1 MMRPFPGFLLAVVL
15 LSGIAGDL
23 WAQKAAVESALPTGV
38 KGTVLTF
45 SGEVRPIV
53 GLSSPVVGQVDT
65 LTATLTELNAKTT
78 DTEIRIELS
87 ADVLFDF
94 DKADIKADA
103 EPSLRK
109 VATVIRSYPKSGVT
123 IEGHTDAKGS
133 DAYNAA
139 LSERRAASV
148 RQWLE
153 SRGGV
158 SGVRFAV
165 RGLGAKRPVA
175 PNTRPDGADDP
186 EGRRKNRRVEIV
198 VQKRA

>member
-1 MMRPFPGFLLAVVL
+1 
-15 LSGIAGDL
+15 
-23 WAQKAAVESALPTGV
+23 VE
-38 KGTVLTF
+38 
-45 SGEVRPIV
+45 
-53 GLSSPVVGQVDT
+53 
-65 LTATLTELNAKTT
+65 
-78 DTEIRIELS
+78 TEIRIELS

-94 DKADIKADA
+94 DKADIKTDA

-109 VATVIRSYPKSGVT
+109 VATVIRSYPKAGVT

-158 SGVRFAV
+158 GGVTFAV
-165 RGLGAKRPVA
+165 RGIGAKRPVA
-175 PNTRPDGADDP
+175 PNTRPDGSDDP

-198 VQKRA
+198 VQKRV

>member
-1 MMRPFPGFLLAVVL
+1 MMRLFPGFLLAVVL

-23 WAQKAAVESALPTGV
+23 WAQKAAVESTLPMGV
-38 KGTVLTF
+38 TGTVLTF

-123 IEGHTDAKGS
+123 VEGHTDAKGS

-139 LSERRAASV
+139 LSERRGAAA
-148 RQWLE
+148 RDW
-153 SRGGV
+153 R
-158 SGVRFAV
+158 
-165 RGLGAKRPVA
+165 
-175 PNTRPDGADDP
+175 D
-186 EGRRKNRRVEIV
+186 
-198 VQKRA
+198 